1 MVVLIN
7 NNQAVEQKPRKKDNG
22 ALRTAAK
29 LSGIGIQMG
38 VTIYLGNLLGT
49 WLDQKFNTTFLEIS
63 ITLLAIFLSTY
74 TLIVKAKK
82 LNT

>member
-1 MVVLIN
+1 V
-7 NNQAVEQKPRKKDNG
+7 QKHPKKEKG
-22 ALRTAAK
+22 ALQTAAK

-38 VTIYLGNLLGT
+38 VTIYLGNWLGT
-49 WLDQKFNTTFLEIS
+49 WLDQKYNTTFLEIS

-82 LNT
+82 LNS